1 MSINYN
7 KKLFYSSKLN
17 FIKMFIY
24 IYLIINIGQL
34 NFIFEE
40 KIINDLLN
48 IIKLILA
55 VTIFTFSNNLMKN
68 SKRKIYR
75 IIQMFLFILIFF
87 LIVSISPNNQFTEI
101 KSLIKSLQ
109 YNNFMEIDNYYQ
121 LGSFYVLSKYKY
133 KEDLRYIY
141 LEALFITIIIS
152 LIIWGI
158 SYTNTLFSKIS
169 IFSSIIILIIT
180 GMDIYKKRIK
190 IKCIDL
196 FEMNFV
202 IFSIFFII
210 SLVKKYFELDLNIKV
225 LLSLKETILFTT
237 FIIIIKTYIS
247 KNSNIIFKETR
258 ENQVSLED
266 INVRMKINN
275 YKLEESLEKIK
286 ERQNM
291 YKDSLN
297 YFPNPIAIINNNFR
311 IIYSNKE
318 FLNIIGENNIKN
330 VINKKLSNLM
340 KLDINF
346 NEINDD
352 EFSNTYITNF
362 KNNIMNVRIIK
373 LNDKNEK
380 GKYILLF
387 NDLSE
392 ERQIIE
398 MKEKLEYKKIRES
411 LKKNFLSS
419 IYHDLKTPVNIIYS
433 AVQLEEVLIENND
446 IKKIENYNNV
456 SKKNCITLT
465 QLTNNLIDMSKIDYE
480 NIKATMELDNIVEF
494 IEDYLTNLADYIKN
508 NNINLVFDTEEEEI
522 FIYFDKEMMMRII
535 SNLVSNAVKF
545 TKEDGEIKILIKSKR
560 EKVIIQISDTGIGM
574 NKEFMERAFD
584 KYEIENR
591 QTTKSSGIGLFVVY
605 NLVKAQNGNIEI
617 ESKLNKGTTFIISLN
632 K

>member
-17 FIKMFIY
+17 FIKIFIC
-24 IYLIINIGQL
+24 IYLIININKL
-34 NFIFEE
+34 SFIFGEQNV
-40 KIINDLLN
+40 NDLFN
-48 IIKLILA
+48 IVKFILTA
-55 VTIFTFSNNLMKN
+55 IIFTFLNNLIKT

-75 IIQMFLFILIFF
+75 IMQMFLFILMSF
-87 LIVSISPNNQFTEI
+87 LIISISPTNQFTEI
-101 KSLIKSLQ
+101 KGFIKSLQ
-109 YNNFMEIDNYYQ
+109 YNNFMGIDNYYQ
-121 LGSFYVLSKYKY
+121 LGSFYILSKYKY
-133 KEDLRYIY
+133 KEDPSCIY
-141 LEALFITIIIS
+141 LEAIFITIIMSI
-152 LIIWGI
+152 IIWGI
-158 SYTNTLFSKIS
+158 SYNNTLFFKIS
-169 IFSSIIILIIT
+169 VFTSIIILIIT
-180 GMDIYKKRIK
+180 GIDIYKKRIK
-190 IKCIDL
+190 IRCIDL
-196 FEMNFV
+196 FEINFL

-210 SLVKKYFELDLNIKV
+210 SFIKKYFNLDLNIKV
-225 LLSLKETILFTT
+225 LSSLKETVLFTT
-237 FIIIIKTYIS
+237 FIIIIKTYIM
-247 KNSNIIFKETR
+247 KNSSIIFKETK
-258 ENQVSLED
+258 ESQISLED

-275 YKLEESLEKIK
+275 YKLEENLKKIK

-291 YKDSLN
+291 YKDLLN
-297 YFPNPIAIINNNFR
+297 YFPNPVTIINDNFR

-346 NEINDD
+346 NKIKDD
-352 EFSNTYITNF
+352 EFSNTYITSF
-362 KNNIMNVRIIK
+362 QNNIMDIRIIK

-387 NDLSE
+387 NDLSD

-398 MKEKLEYKKIRES
+398 MKEKLEYKKMRES

-446 IKKIENYNNV
+446 IKKLEDYNNV

-494 IEDYLTNLADYIKN
+494 IEDYLANLSEYIRD
-508 NNINLVFDTEEEEI
+508 NNINLLFDTEEEEI

-535 SNLVSNAVKF
+535 LNLVSNSLKF
-545 TKEDGEIKILIKSKR
+545 TKEGGEIKILIKSKR
-560 EKVIIQISDTGIGM
+560 EKVIIQVSDTGIGM

-591 QTTKSSGIGLFVVY
+591 QASKGSGIGLFVVY
-605 NLVKAQNGNIEI
+605 NLVKAQNGSIKV
-617 ESKLNKGTTFIISLN
+617 ESKLNNGTTFIISLN